1 MICLEDAQWAT
12 VEKNKHISEPSVRHH
27 VILFR
32 LEKIKHKQKIEKQ
45 PAQLTLAGF
54 AGLTVRHVIEDVLHG
69 SAVRQVA
76 LADLS
81 VGLLSAM
88 ALVSVQ

>member
-1 MICLEDAQWAT
+1 MPCAVLPMRNDLSGGRA
-12 VEKNKHISEPSVRHH
+12 VSH
-27 VILFR
+27 
-32 LEKIKHKQKIEKQ
+32 
-45 PAQLTLAGF
+45 LAGF

-81 VGLLSAM
+81 IGLLSAM
-88 ALVSVQ
+88 ALVSMQ